1 MTLPSFHSRQPS
13 EQHTFHLSDCKLVS
27 RMFDG
32 KSLFFVCILVLINIG
47 QISSFNFNAKVMS
60 LTTKRIAAAA
70 IVAVG
75 LTGLPD
81 QMFSFSPNSFASAAE
96 TNSIFDGLYNDPNHP
111 GCLVSFS
118 WTYFLHTYKLHHI
131 PPAPTADLIC
141 LNSFHCIFFSI
152 SYKRGKSRTKERLS
166 HSKAPTTL
174 TAPNPL

>member
-1 MTLPSFHSRQPS
+1 
-13 EQHTFHLSDCKLVS
+13 
-27 RMFDG
+27 MFDG

-118 WTYFLHTYKLHHI
+118 
-131 PPAPTADLIC
+131 
-141 LNSFHCIFFSI
+141 
-152 SYKRGKSRTKERLS
+152 
-166 HSKAPTTL
+166 
-174 TAPNPL
+174 